1 MHNIFKKQIKTET
14 IDSLVAIL
22 LSEIDE
28 LAILIEELRKDL
40 DDLTDFVEDNL
51 D

>member
-1 MHNIFKKQIKTET
+1 MRNPFKKERRSV
-14 IDSLVAIL
+14 DSLVAIL

-28 LAILIEELRKDL
+28 LAILIEEIRKDL
-40 DDLTDFVEDNL
+40 EELTDFVEDNL

>member
-1 MHNIFKKQIKTET
+1 MFYPFKKQPRS

-28 LAILIEELRKDL
+28 LAMLIEEIRKDL
-40 DDLTDFVEDNL
+40 EELTDFVEDNL

>member
-1 MHNIFKKQIKTET
+1 MFYPFKKQPRS
-14 IDSLVAIL
+14 IDSLVTIL

-28 LAILIEELRKDL
+28 LAILIEEIRKDL
-40 DDLTDFVEDNL
+40 EELTDFVEDNL

>member
-1 MHNIFKKQIKTET
+1 MFYPFRKKTQTLE
-14 IDSLVAIL
+14 SLISIL

-28 LAILIEELRKDL
+28 IDILIEELRKDL
-40 DDLTDFVEDNL
+40 QDLTDFVEENL

>member
-40 DDLTDFVEDNL
+40 DDITDFVEDNL